1 MSMDALVTAVLDLS
15 GELPEFPAPML
26 VGGGFGLYLKQRHM
40 EERPQLETLIP
51 GELWPPARATEDV
64 DLLLPTEVIVSVKHM
79 RSIRAALDRLDY
91 EPDVQFFQFVKRT
104 PSGLVKID
112 LLTCD
117 VPAEHAG
124 KVKLS
129 PPRVR
134 PVGDVQLHAYLTKEA
149 LALDL
154 SPFELTLQGLRS
166 DGSSDELVAH
176 IPNPFTYLLMKLHA
190 FRDRMNDERKNLA
203 SHHALDIYR
212 IVSMLTREEYDLV
225 KNLSTTYVRSE
236 AVVTASSTVRDAF
249 NDLDSIGLLR
259 LRTGAMETGLQWS
272 EVRPDDLVSVLDEFF
287 PRVRTR
293 EG

>member
-15 GELPEFPAPML
+15 GELPEFPAPIL
-26 VGGGFGLYLKQRHM
+26 VCGGFGLYLKQRHL

-64 DLLLPTEVIVSVKHM
+64 DLLLPTEVIVSVEHM

-104 PSGLVKID
+104 PSGLVRID

-134 PVGDVQLHAYLTKEA
+134 PVGNVQLHAYLTKEA

-166 DGSSDELVAH
+166 DGSLDELVAH